1 MRIHVELCAIFLPLL
16 TGLSVSSVFPSVKL
30 AFVECFFVSLIEWG
44 VSFLGLSVSEGFIA
58 MVTDRLFGLIDRVFL
73 LVRWRLLSYEQLTRK
88 LSVGLFS
95 EGFRCWVRPLF
106 RLATAVE
113 LFNARGCVMGC
124 SAFIDIFDRLYY

>member
-1 MRIHVELCAIFLPLL
+1 MELCAIFLPLL

-30 AFVECFFVSLIEWG
+30 AFVECFFVSFIEWG

-88 LSVGLFS
+88 LSVGLSS
-95 EGFRCWVRPLF
+95 EGFR
-106 RLATAVE
+106 
-113 LFNARGCVMGC
+113 
-124 SAFIDIFDRLYY
+124 AFIDIFDRLYY